1 MSDLQEQTHLL
12 RQVRDA
18 LQDNNYAMAIQSLEA
33 VVTLAQERGDVGAAG
48 RHLGNLALTYYR
60 MGNPQQALV
69 YFEQALACA
78 REDQD
83 RFTEDGL
90 LGNMGNI
97 LREIGRY
104 EDALAYLT
112 QALAIAEDI
121 GDTRGRGIW
130 LSNLGLVYDDLR
142 QPDSAIVYHQQAV
155 EVARQLHDLPN
166 LASRLGNLGNS
177 HVAQS
182 EFAAALLPFGEAVRL
197 YEQLNRPQEV
207 ALRLGI
213 MGNLYAVLGRQ
224 QKEPPTAQRYL
235 QQALEAY
242 ERAAHLAKELGDFAS
257 QAELLRSIAGVLIT
271 SGQANE
277 AGLYLSVAGQLFQAM
292 GMTEKAAEVTAIQYK
307 IAKRKNNS

>member
-1 MSDLQEQTHLL
+1 MSELQEQTHLL

-18 LQDNNYAMAIQSLEA
+18 LQDNNYPLAIESLEA
-33 VVTLAQERGDVGAAG
+33 VVTLAKERGDIGAVG

-60 MGNPQQALV
+60 LGSPEKALEYFGQALD
-69 YFEQALACA
+69 CA
-78 REDQD
+78 RQDED

-104 EDALAYLT
+104 DEALTYLN
-112 QALAIAEDI
+112 QALLISEEI

-142 QPDSAIVYHQQAV
+142 QPHSAIPYHQQAV
-155 EVARQLHDLPN
+155 DIARQFHDLPN

-177 HVAQS
+177 HVAQG
-182 EFAAALLPFGEAVRL
+182 EYTAALAPFGEAVRL

-224 QKEPPTAQRYL
+224 QSDPNMAQHYL
-235 QQALEAY
+235 QRALEAY
-242 ERAAHLAKELGDFAS
+242 EKAAHLTKELGDFAS

-271 SGQANE
+271 GGQADE
-277 AGLYLSVAGQLFQAM
+277 AKLYLSAAGQLFQAL

-307 IAKRKNNS
+307 ISKP

>member
-18 LQDNNYAMAIQSLEA
+18 LQENNYPQAIQSLQA
-33 VVTLAQERGDVGAAG
+33 VVTLARERGDIGAAG

-60 MGNPQQALV
+60 MGKPDKALDYFGQALD
-69 YFEQALACA
+69 CA
-78 REDQD
+78 RQDQD

-97 LREIGRY
+97 LREVGRY
-104 EDALAYLT
+104 DDALIYLNE
-112 QALAIAEDI
+112 ALAIAEEI
-121 GDTRGRGIW
+121 GDNRGRGIW

-142 QPDSAIVYHQQAV
+142 QPAPAIVFHQQAV

-177 HVAQS
+177 YVAQGDY
-182 EFAAALLPFGEAVRL
+182 ATALMPFSEAVRL
-197 YEQLNRPQEV
+197 YEQLNRPHEV

-213 MGNLYAVLGRQ
+213 MGNLYAMLGRQ
-224 QKEPPTAQRYL
+224 QKDAPTAQRYL

-242 ERAAHLAKELGDFAS
+242 EKAAHLAKELGDFAS

-277 AGLYLSVAGQLFQAM
+277 AGLYLSVAGQLFQAL

-307 IAKRKNNS
+307 IAKRKND